1 MIKEYTINL
10 VTSVTIQM
18 EVEEDS
24 TFEENKEYIED
35 NLSDI
40 IAPYAD
46 DMACNAHLNDVWGDA
61 IEEV

>member
-1 MIKEYTINL
+1 MTKEYTINL
-10 VTSVTIQM
+10 ITSVTIQM

-46 DMACNAHLNDVWGDA
+46 DMACNAYLNCVWGGA